1 MSAFINEPLPRGN
14 DDGPELV
21 IVNPAPIRN
30 ETAAAE
36 NIAAQIRQELD
47 IDITGDELLAL
58 LRRFLDDAGHDE

>member
-1 MSAFINEPLPRGN
+1 MSENKNRAEKP
-14 DDGPELV
+14 DEQ
-21 IVNPAPIRN
+21 
-30 ETAAAE
+30 TAAE